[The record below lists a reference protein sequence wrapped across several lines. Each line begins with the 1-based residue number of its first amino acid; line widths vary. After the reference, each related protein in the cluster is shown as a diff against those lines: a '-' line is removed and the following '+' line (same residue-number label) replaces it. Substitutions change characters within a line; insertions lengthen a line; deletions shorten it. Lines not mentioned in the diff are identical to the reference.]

1 MILKVLKENNVMSY
15 RKELSLLRS
24 LSVRSHVLKDLLEE
38 MVLGDHLAELELLE
52 KEVPME
58 GLDLPENLE
67 SRDTL
72 AFQGK

>member
-38 MVLGDHLAELELLE
+38 MELGDHLAELELLE